1 MSRVVAVVTEDSNL
15 QNRVK
20 LICQGVNP
28 PLTPRFYSDY
38 DKCLVVC
45 EAAEGSDFVAVVF
58 DQSVGRENVQADDS
72 KSAHHS
78 VQQSVHQSALF
89 CQRLRAMGGHRFTPL
104 IVIDSP
110 ITPTHLARGS
120 EYTFF
125 RIVDKSGHESVL
137 QSALN
142 ALAAE
147 LARPNALRQSLHR
160 VASAWQN
167 GQEGEV
173 EHILEECYQTFNDDE
188 EVLVEYGSLCLK
200 KGRLEKAERVFAKL
214 VNRPSQSLRIA
225 NFLARVELKNGNVT
239 GALSIL
245 DRANLLS
252 PGNLDRLVL
261 MGDAFRSQGSLTDA
275 EEKYEEALELD
286 SSHGDAKKG
295 IGLIALSQGETDR
308 AIEFFRG
315 TCSEEE
321 TVGFFNNT
329 AVLAV
334 KRAQFEQAEQ
344 LYNAAIGVVAGSKTR
359 AKVHFNLGLMYRRWS
374 RPSDAAE
381 SFRTALSLDS
391 SFEKAERHLNATSA
405 GLAEIAA
412 VGAQQNSGFDSSDE
426 TFIGSVS
433 SPANEPEALSAL
445 RKSVDFAMTE
455 ENLSDAAP
463 PLTGPKV
470 KTGPKE
476 QGSGTSLKSPQGGTV
491 RTVDLPGKD
500 VKPFAAEQLGGSAG
514 GQKSQSQTSKAP
526 GASPGNKTQAKPAP
540 KFIDDEAGDG
550 ADGGDSSSSVKGPK
564 KAG

>member
-1 MSRVVAVVTEDSNL
+1 MSRVVAVVTDDSNL

-28 PLTPRFYSDY
+28 PLTPRFHSDY
-38 DKCLVVC
+38 DKCLAAC
-45 EAAEGSDFVAVVF
+45 EAADGSELVAVVF
-58 DQSVGRENVQADDS
+58 DQFVGRENVQADDF
-72 KSAHHS
+72 KSS
-78 VQQSVHQSALF
+78 RPSALF

-110 ITPTHLARGS
+110 ITPTHLARGA

-125 RIVDKSGHESVL
+125 RIVDKTGHESVL

-147 LARPNALRQSLHR
+147 LARPSALRQSLHR

-214 VNRPSQSLRIA
+214 VNRPSQSLRVA

-261 MGDAFRSQGSLTDA
+261 MGDAFRIQGSLSDA

-286 SSHGDAKKG
+286 SSNGDAKKG

-334 KRAQFEQAEQ
+334 KRAQFEQAEH

-374 RPSDAAE
+374 RPCDAAE

-391 SFEKAERHLNATSA
+391 NFEKAERHLTAVSA

-412 VGAQQNSGFDSSDE
+412 VGAQQSSGFDSSYE
-426 TFIGSVS
+426 TFIGSVG
-433 SPANEPEALSAL
+433 PAANDPEALSSL

-455 ENLSDAAP
+455 ENLSDAAS
-463 PLTGPKV
+463 PLTERQDR
-470 KTGPKE
+470 TGSME
-476 QGSGTSLKSPQGGTV
+476 QGSGTSGKNPQGGTV
-491 RTVDLPGKD
+491 RTVDLPSKD
-500 VKPFAAEQLGGSAG
+500 VKPFSEEQLGGSAG
-514 GQKSQSQTSKAP
+514 TQKSQSQSSKVT
-526 GASPGNKTQAKPAP
+526 GGSLGNKTPAKPAP
-540 KFIDDEAGDG
+540 KFIHDEAGDG
-550 ADGGDSSSSVKGPK
+550 ADGGGSSSSARGPK

>member
-15 QNRVK
+15 ENRLK
-20 LICQGVNP
+20 LICQGLNP

-38 DKCLVVC
+38 DKCIAAC
-45 EAAEGSDFVAVVF
+45 EAADESDFVAVIF
-58 DQSVGRENVQADDS
+58 DQSVGSENGQADDP
-72 KSAHHS
+72 
-78 VQQSVHQSALF
+78 QSGHQPALF
-89 CQRLRAMGGHRFTPL
+89 CQRLRSMGGHRFTPL
-104 IVIDSP
+104 IVVDSP
-110 ITPTHLARGS
+110 ITPAHLARGS

-125 RIVDKSGHESVL
+125 RIVDKTGHETVL

-147 LARPNALRQSLHR
+147 LARPSALRQSLNR
-160 VASAWQN
+160 IASAWQN
-167 GQEGEV
+167 GQDGEV

-200 KGRLEKAERVFAKL
+200 KGRLEKAEKVFAKL
-214 VNRPSQSLRIA
+214 VNRPSQSLRVA

-245 DRANLLS
+245 DRANLMS

-261 MGDAFRSQGSLTDA
+261 MGDAFRIQGSLTDA

-286 SSHGDAKKG
+286 DSHGDAKKG
-295 IGLIALSQGETDR
+295 MGLVALSQGETDR

-334 KRAQFEQAEQ
+334 KRAQFDQAEH
-344 LYNAAIGVVAGSKTR
+344 LYNAAIGVVAGSKIR

-391 SFEKAERHLNATSA
+391 SFEKAERHLTAISA
-405 GLAEIAA
+405 GLAEIASIG
-412 VGAQQNSGFDSSDE
+412 VQQSSGFDSSDE
-426 TFIGSVS
+426 TFIGSVA
-433 SPANEPEALSAL
+433 SPANEPESLSAL

-455 ENLSDAAP
+455 ENLADNVTSSDAAQN
-463 PLTGPKV
+463 TKGA
-470 KTGPKE
+470 KE
-476 QGSGTSLKSPQGGTV
+476 RDAGTSGRSSQGGTV
-491 RTVDLPGKD
+491 RTVDLPSTD
-500 VKPFAAEQLGGSAG
+500 VKPFAAQQLGGSAG
-514 GQKSQSQTSKAP
+514 RQKSQTQSSKSPGGAP
-526 GASPGNKTQAKPAP
+526 GNRTPTKPAP
-540 KFIDDEAGDG
+540 RFIDDEGGEGDDG
-550 ADGGDSSSSVKGPK
+550 AENKPSAKGPK